1 MCSGHRKQ
9 VQGRG
14 KDGQDEFRL
23 GFASVYILKWYEWVS
38 TIIMHIVISIIILES
53 REQAECT
60 RFI

>member
-1 MCSGHRKQ
+1 MCSGHPKQ

-14 KDGQDEFRL
+14 KDGQDEFRP
-23 GFASVYILKWYEWVS
+23 GFASVYILKRYEWVS
-38 TIIMHIVISIIILES
+38 TVIMHIVMSIIILES